1 MTADTTPR
9 PTPAHLR
16 TGDRGE
22 DLAARYLERHGL
34 VVLAR
39 NWRCPEGELDL
50 IATDRERLIVCEV
63 KTRTS
68 TNYGHPT
75 EAVTDE
81 KANRIRRLSRRWR
94 TTHNV
99 GWCNERFDIISI
111 IWPPGEPPRIQH
123 FKGAF

>member
-1 MTADTTPR
+1 MTADTTR
-9 PTPAHLR
+9 PTAPHLR
-16 TGDRGE
+16 TGERGE
-22 DLAARYLERHGL
+22 DLAARYLESRGL

-50 IATDRERLIVCEV
+50 VATDRRRLIVCEV
-63 KTRTS
+63 KTRS
-68 TNYGHPT
+68 GTNFGHPA

-94 TTHNV
+94 TTHDI
-99 GWCNERFDIISI
+99 GWCEERFDIVSI

-123 FKGAF
+123 FKGVF